1 VTKLSAQVILKPE
14 ALKSA
19 ALVAEALRKENFVV
33 GPLVANNF
41 SIEASP
47 SLFGRYFGVAHAGPP
62 YELPLDGLPQVARQA
77 IEAVIFTT
85 PPDFGP
91 GGKY

>member
-1 VTKLSAQVILKPE
+1 
-14 ALKSA
+14 
-19 ALVAEALRKENFVV
+19 
-33 GPLVANNF
+33 
-41 SIEASP
+41 
-47 SLFGRYFGVAHAGPP
+47 
-62 YELPLDGLPQVARQA
+62 LPLDGLPQVARQA